1 MGVQSMSPW
10 LASALLIECL
20 VCCYGQFFPD
30 KVGFCLSHRYW
41 AGNWVQT
48 FFLVRCCDAVRAKL
62 ERVKTFNGHPI
73 LPEGAVPEDTRHFFR
88 LLMCSFCAYLWLGN
102 MNMKCFTRLMQQ
114 ALDFA
119 GGASID
125 EYEFMALTTYC
136 CGEFRDNLYT
146 DPVLPAIQE
155 EVGFEEGEC
164 LMVRLGAFGLGR
176 ESATWRLH
184 DMKRGTLAEGEMTR
198 TGVASMHALPSASLD
213 PSLLLS
219 SCRGGSGR
227 GSEPLLHA

>member
-1 MGVQSMSPW
+1 MPWASQSGW
-10 LASALLIECL
+10 TSAAAP
-20 VCCYGQFFPD
+20 CCCWAGSAQ
-30 KVGFCLSHRYW
+30 VGFCLSHRYW

-219 SCRGGSGR
+219 SCRGGGGR
-227 GSEPLLHA
+227 GSEPLLRA